1 LTTATAPALDAQRD
15 RPAQPFSTAS
25 LWIIS
30 ICFIFSGATGLIYE
44 VLWMRMLGL
53 VFGATTFAVSTVL
66 AAFMGGLALGSA
78 AAGRMGAKIRRPLRV
93 YGLMEIAIALYALAV
108 PFLFELID
116 HLYALIW
123 TEFRPG
129 FYAFSI
135 WRFLLSCA
143 ALLLPTAL
151 MGATLPVLSA
161 ALLQERSRNSSIANR
176 VARLYTCNLL
186 GAILGTLAAG
196 FILLPLVGLRA
207 TIWTAALINIII
219 GIVSILADRGQG
231 KTAIVEEN
239 IERALGREG
248 LEEARAASSEGREPE
263 ETNRA
268 AALTGGREEL
278 AGKRFWFLA
287 AAVSGFV
294 TISTQVAWTR
304 VLTMI
309 IGSST
314 YAFSLVVALF
324 LLGLALG
331 AYIIGRTRLA
341 AHLRRWLMGVEILTG
356 LTIIMSVWVIN
367 RAPGILFYQGTRLG
381 INSWTGLLALQGA
394 VASLIVLL
402 PALLMGMV
410 MPLVL
415 VWAEGERTVSVRLV
429 GRSYA
434 VNTLGAITGAF
445 LTGFLFIPKIGTRFT
460 ILFAAWLCLIL
471 AGLAYKPLRAS
482 VDTALM
488 WRVLVVAAMVVL
500 PLFMFRFVP
509 RLNSAD
515 LSIGVYD
522 RLARGLAHSQGSAAG
537 GGGKVFSPL
546 TNRVL
551 MYEEGPTATVTVRE
565 DWGVTSMAINGRT
578 NASDNFAADGDMA
591 TQVMVGQL
599 PLLIAPRTETAL
611 IVGYASGVSVGSMLQ
626 SELRSLECVEL
637 EPVTVKAAER
647 FFEHVNNS
655 PTKDPRLRLII
666 DDARTYLRVVPTEYD
681 IIVSE
686 PSHPWVPGVANLFTQ
701 EFFELGRARLKSDG
715 VFVQW
720 VQIYQLSTD
729 SLRSVLATYMSVF
742 PHVMMFRVGG
752 AGVGKDLILVG
763 SRQPLSFERVEERM
777 RNARIRAELERINVR
792 ELRDIESWYVCNEA
806 ELGPAVDGAP
816 INTDDNM
823 RIENRAPR
831 EAFLPLMEA
840 NSAWIEKLAAE
851 ARSRRP

>member
-1 LTTATAPALDAQRD
+1 MSSVSAVDVVRARRNLLY
-15 RPAQPFSTAS
+15 STAS
-25 LWIIS
+25 LWVIS

-44 VLWMRMLGL
+44 VLWARMLGL
-53 VFGATTFAVSTVL
+53 VFGATTFAISTVL

-78 AAGRMGAKIRRPLRV
+78 AAGRMGARIKRPLRA
-93 YGLMEIAIALYALAV
+93 YGLIEIAIALYALAV
-108 PFLFELID
+108 PFLFGLID
-116 HLYALIW
+116 QLYALIW

-129 FYAFSI
+129 FYVFSI
-135 WRFLLSCA
+135 WRFVLSCA
-143 ALLLPTAL
+143 ALLIPTAL

-161 ALLQERSRNSSIANR
+161 ALLLRARSHSSNA
-176 VARLYTCNLL
+176 VARLYTCNLA

-196 FILLPLVGLRA
+196 FLLLPFFGLRF
-207 TIWTAALINIII
+207 TIWTAAFINIVVGVAAII
-219 GIVSILADRGQG
+219 SDRSESR
-231 KTAIVEEN
+231 TVEERRASDESEDDGKAV
-239 IERALGREG
+239 ERTGAVRVGRKG
-248 LEEARAASSEGREPE
+248 
-263 ETNRA
+263 
-268 AALTGGREEL
+268 
-278 AGKRFWFLA
+278 FWLLC

-331 AYIIGRTRLA
+331 AYIVGRSKLSARLRGA
-341 AHLRRWLMGVEILTG
+341 VMVVELLTG
-356 LTIIMSVWVIN
+356 ASILLSIWFVNS
-367 RAPGILFYQGTRLG
+367 APGILFNQGTRLG
-381 INSWTGLLALQGA
+381 VNSWTGLLALQGA
-394 VASLIVLL
+394 TSALIVLV
-402 PALLMGMV
+402 PAVLMGMV

-415 VWAEGERTVSVRLV
+415 VWAESEKGLSVRLV

-434 VNTLGAITGAF
+434 VNTLGAIAGAF

-460 ILFAAWLCLIL
+460 ILFAGWLCLII
-471 AGLAYKPLRAS
+471 AGLAYRPTRGKADTLLLR
-482 VDTALM
+482 
-488 WRVLVVAAMVVL
+488 RIVVIAAAIIL
-500 PLFMFRFVP
+500 PLFLFRIVP

-522 RLARGLAHSQGSAAG
+522 RLARGLAGSQGSAAG
-537 GGGKVFSPL
+537 GDGKVFSPQ

-551 MYEEGPTATVTVRE
+551 MFEEGPTATVTVRE
-565 DWGVTSMAINGRT
+565 DWGIRSMAINGRT
-578 NASDNFAADGDMA
+578 NASDNFATDGDMA

-599 PLLIAPRTETAL
+599 PLLVAPRTDNAL

-637 EPVTVKAAER
+637 EPVTVKAAEK

-655 PTKDPRLRLII
+655 PTRDARLKLII
-666 DDARTYLRVVPTEYD
+666 DDARTYLRVVPAQYD

-701 EFFELGRARLKSDG
+701 EFFELGLARLKEDG

-729 SLRSVLATYMSVF
+729 SLRSVLATYKSVF

-752 AGVGKDLILVG
+752 AGAGKDLILVG
-763 SRQPLSFERVEERM
+763 SRAPLNLDRVEERM
-777 RNARIRAELERINVR
+777 RDARIKAELARVNILEK
-792 ELRDIESWYVCNEA
+792 RDVAAWYVCDET
-806 ELGPAVDGAP
+806 ELGPAVEGAP

-831 EAFLPLMEA
+831 EAFLPLMQS

-851 ARSRRP
+851 ASSKKN

>member
-1 LTTATAPALDAQRD
+1 MLTASALEARPRD
-15 RPAQPFSTAS
+15 LRYSNAS
-25 LWIIS
+25 LWVIS
-30 ICFIFSGATGLIYE
+30 LCFIFSGATGLIYE
-44 VLWMRMLGL
+44 VLWARMLGL
-53 VFGATTFAVSTVL
+53 VFGATTFAISTVL

-78 AAGRMGAKIRRPLRV
+78 AAGRMGAKIKRPLRA
-93 YGLMEIAIALYALAV
+93 YGLIEIAIALYALAV
-108 PFLFELID
+108 PFLFGLID
-116 HLYALIW
+116 NLYALIW

-129 FYAFSI
+129 FYAFSL
-135 WRFLLSCA
+135 WRFVLSCA
-143 ALLLPTAL
+143 ALLIPTAL

-161 ALLQERSRNSSIANR
+161 ALLLRSRSASSNA
-176 VARLYTCNLL
+176 VARLYTCNLG

-207 TIWTAALINIII
+207 TIWTAALINIIV
-219 GIVSILADRGQG
+219 GIVAIIADRSET
-231 KTAIVEEN
+231 KTAALQDKAAASIRRDARELQATESESAEREE
-239 IERALGREG
+239 
-248 LEEARAASSEGREPE
+248 LEEAPERASERVQAGR
-263 ETNRA
+263 
-268 AALTGGREEL
+268 
-278 AGKRFWFLA
+278 KRFWLLC

-331 AYIIGRTRLA
+331 AYIVGRTRLQA
-341 AHLRRWLMGVEILTG
+341 RLRPALVVVELLTG
-356 LTIIMSVWVIN
+356 ASILLSIWFIN
-367 RAPGILFYQGTRLG
+367 RAPGLLFYQGTRLG

-394 VASLIVLL
+394 IAALIVLV
-402 PALLMGMV
+402 PAVLMGMV

-415 VWAEGERTVSVRLV
+415 VWAEHARVASVRMV

-434 VNTLGAITGAF
+434 VNTLGAIAGAF

-460 ILFAAWLCLIL
+460 ILFAGWLCLIV
-471 AGLAYKPLRAS
+471 AGLAYKPLRGSA
-482 VDTALM
+482 DTLLL
-488 WRVLVVAAMVVL
+488 RRILTITAATVL
-500 PLFMFRFVP
+500 PLFLFRFVP

-537 GGGKVFSPL
+537 GEGKVFSPQ

-565 DWGVTSMAINGRT
+565 DWGITSMAINGRT

-599 PLLIAPRTETAL
+599 PLLIAPRTENAL

-626 SELRSLECVEL
+626 SELRTLECVEL
-637 EPVTVKAAER
+637 EPVTVKAAEL
-647 FFEHVNNS
+647 FFEHVNNR

-666 DDARTYLRVVPTEYD
+666 DDARTYLRVVPTQYD

-701 EFFELGRARLKSDG
+701 EFFELGRARLREEG

-729 SLRSVLATYMSVF
+729 SLRSVLATYQSIF

-752 AGVGKDLILVG
+752 ATEGKDLILVG
-763 SRQPLSFERVEERM
+763 SRTPLSLNMVEERM
-777 RNARIRAELERINVR
+777 RDARIQAELARIGIR
-792 ELRDIESWYVCNEA
+792 EKRDVEAWYVCNEA
-806 ELGPAVDGAP
+806 ELAPAVAGAP

-831 EAFLPLMEA
+831 EAFLPLMKA

-851 ARSRRP
+851 ASSKQQ

>member
-1 LTTATAPALDAQRD
+1 LSSASVVDAPSNARTV
-15 RPAQPFSTAS
+15 RYSTAS
-25 LWIIS
+25 LWVIS

-44 VLWMRMLGL
+44 VLWARMLGL
-53 VFGATTFAVSTVL
+53 VFGATTFAISTVL

-78 AAGRMGAKIRRPLRV
+78 VAGRMAARIKRPLRA
-93 YGLMEIAIALYALAV
+93 YGLIEIGIAVYALLV
-108 PFLFELID
+108 PLLFGLID

-129 FYAFSI
+129 FYAFSL
-135 WRFLLSCA
+135 WRFVLSCA
-143 ALLLPTAL
+143 ALLVPTAL

-161 ALLQERSRNSSIANR
+161 ALILRSRELSSNS
-176 VARLYTCNLL
+176 VARLYTCNLA

-196 FILLPLVGLRA
+196 FVLLPTVGLRA
-207 TIWTAALINIII
+207 TIWTAAVINAAVGLASII
-219 GIVSILADRGQG
+219 ADRNET
-231 KTAIVEEN
+231 KP
-239 IERALGREG
+239 
-248 LEEARAASSEGREPE
+248 LEESKPAPARDEKEEAQVNVSAQAESEAPDKAAGQTSGGLLVGR
-263 ETNRA
+263 
-268 AALTGGREEL
+268 
-278 AGKRFWFLA
+278 KRFWLLC

-331 AYIIGRTRLA
+331 AYIVGRARLQA
-341 AHLRRWLMGVEILTG
+341 RLRDATMIVELLTG
-356 LTIIMSVWVIN
+356 ASILLSVWFIN

-394 VASLIVLL
+394 IAALIVLI
-402 PALLMGMV
+402 PAILMGMV

-415 VWAEGERTVSVRLV
+415 VWAEHERITSVRLV

-434 VNTLGAITGAF
+434 VNTLGAIAGAF
-445 LTGFLFIPKIGTRFT
+445 LTGFLFIPKVGTRFT
-460 ILFAAWLCLIL
+460 ILLAGWLCLIMAAL
-471 AGLAYKPLRAS
+471 AFKPVRGSADTLLLRRILA
-482 VDTALM
+482 
-488 WRVLVVAAMVVL
+488 VAAAVVL
-500 PLFMFRFVP
+500 PLFIFRFVP

-537 GGGKVFSPL
+537 GDGKVFSPQ

-551 MYEEGPTATVTVRE
+551 MYEEGATATVTVRE
-565 DWGVTSMAINGRT
+565 DWGIKSMAINGRT
-578 NASDNFAADGDMA
+578 NASDNFATDGDMA

-599 PLLIAPRTETAL
+599 PLLIAPRADNAL

-637 EPVTVKAAER
+637 EPVTVKAAEK
-647 FFEHVNNS
+647 FFEHVNNR
-655 PTKDPRLRLII
+655 PTADARLRLII
-666 DDARTYLRVVPTEYD
+666 DDARTYLRVVPTQYD

-686 PSHPWVPGVANLFTQ
+686 PSHPWVPGVANLFTK
-701 EFFELGRARLKSDG
+701 EFFELGRARLKDDG

-729 SLRSVLATYMSVF
+729 SLRSVLATYQGVF
-742 PHVMMFRVGG
+742 PYVLMFRVGG
-752 AGVGKDLILVG
+752 ATEGKDLILVG
-763 SRQPLSFERVEERM
+763 SRAPLSLNLVEERM
-777 RNARIRAELERINVR
+777 QDARIKAELERVR
-792 ELRDIESWYVCNEA
+792 IRTMQDVEAWYVCDQTVLA
-806 ELGPAVDGAP
+806 PAIAGAP

-840 NSAWIEKLAAE
+840 NSAWIERLAAE
-851 ARSRRP
+851 AKSRR

>member
-1 LTTATAPALDAQRD
+1 MSSASALDAPVARNL
-15 RPAQPFSTAS
+15 RYSSAS
-25 LWIIS
+25 LWVIS

-44 VLWMRMLGL
+44 VLWARMLGL
-53 VFGATTFAVSTVL
+53 VFGATTFAISTVL

-78 AAGRMGAKIRRPLRV
+78 AAGRMGARIKRPLRA
-93 YGLMEIAIALYALAV
+93 YGLIEIAIALYALLV
-108 PFLFELID
+108 PFLFGLID
-116 HLYALIW
+116 HLYAIIW

-135 WRFLLSCA
+135 WRFALSCA
-143 ALLLPTAL
+143 ALLIPTAL

-161 ALLQERSRNSSIANR
+161 ALLLRSREHASNS
-176 VARLYTCNLL
+176 VARLYTCNLV

-196 FILLPLVGLRA
+196 FILLPLVGLRV
-207 TIWTAALINIII
+207 TIWTAALINIIV
-219 GIVSILADRGQG
+219 GVASIIADRRESVAVALEEGSG
-231 KTAIVEEN
+231 AFVNSGAEESRTAEGDGR
-239 IERALGREG
+239 ERAV
-248 LEEARAASSEGREPE
+248 SEGDAE
-263 ETNRA
+263 RA
-268 AALTGGREEL
+268 GDALRFGR
-278 AGKRFWFLA
+278 KRFWLLC

-331 AYIIGRTRLA
+331 AYIVGRTRVSTR
-341 AHLRRWLMGVEILTG
+341 LRGALMAVELLTG
-356 LTIIMSVWVIN
+356 ASILLSVWFIN
-367 RAPGILFYQGTRLG
+367 KAPGLLLYQGTRLG
-381 INSWTGLLALQGA
+381 VNSWTGLLALQGA
-394 VASLIVLL
+394 TAALIVLV
-402 PALLMGMV
+402 PAILMGMV

-415 VWAEGERTVSVRLV
+415 VWAESDRRETGVRLV

-434 VNTLGAITGAF
+434 VNTLGAIAGAF
-445 LTGFLFIPKIGTRFT
+445 LTGFFFIPKIGTRFT
-460 ILFAAWLCLIL
+460 LLFAGWLCLIV
-471 AGLAYKPLRAS
+471 ATLAYKPVRGS
-482 VDTALM
+482 VDT
-488 WRVLVVAAMVVL
+488 VLIRRIVAVSAAVIL
-500 PLFMFRFVP
+500 PLFLFRFVP

-537 GGGKVFSPL
+537 GDGKVFSPQ

-565 DWGVTSMAINGRT
+565 DWGITSMAINGRT
-578 NASDNFAADGDMA
+578 NASDNFATDGDMA

-599 PLLIAPRTETAL
+599 PLLIAPRTDNAL

-637 EPVTVKAAER
+637 EPVTVKAAEK
-647 FFEHVNNS
+647 FFEHVNNR
-655 PTKDPRLRLII
+655 PTKDARLRLII
-666 DDARTYLRVVPTEYD
+666 DDARTYLRVVQAEYD

-686 PSHPWVPGVANLFTQ
+686 PSHPWVPGVANLFTK
-701 EFFELGRARLKSDG
+701 EFFELGRARLREDG

-729 SLRSVLATYMSVF
+729 SLRSVLATYHSVF

-752 AGVGKDLILVG
+752 AAEGKDLILVG
-763 SRQPLSFERVEERM
+763 SRAPLSLNRVEERL
-777 RNARIRAELERINVR
+777 RHDRARAELERINVR
-792 ELRDIESWYVCNEA
+792 EKRDVEAWYVCDEA
-806 ELGPAVDGAP
+806 ELGPAVAGAP
-816 INTDDNM
+816 LNTDDNM

-840 NSAWIEKLAAE
+840 NSAWIERLAA
-851 ARSRRP
+851 AAKRSQR

>member
-1 LTTATAPALDAQRD
+1 LSSASALDAPSER
-15 RPAQPFSTAS
+15 RHLRYTTTS
-25 LWIIS
+25 LWVIS

-44 VLWMRMLGL
+44 VLWARMLGL
-53 VFGATTFAVSTVL
+53 VFGATTFAISTVL

-78 AAGRMGAKIRRPLRV
+78 VAGRMGEKIKRPLRA
-93 YGLMEIAIALYALAV
+93 YGLIEIAIALYALLV
-108 PFLFELID
+108 PFLFTLID

-129 FYAFSI
+129 FYAFSL
-135 WRFLLSCA
+135 WRFVLSCA

-161 ALLQERSRNSSIANR
+161 ALILRSRESSSNR
-176 VARLYTCNLL
+176 VARLYTCNLA

-207 TIWTAALINIII
+207 TIWTAALINIAV
-219 GIVSILADRGQG
+219 GIVSIIADRGESGVVAPPDAESASRGVYADESQPVAEARRAAPEEDG
-231 KTAIVEEN
+231 K
-239 IERALGREG
+239 IERAG
-248 LEEARAASSEGREPE
+248 
-263 ETNRA
+263 
-268 AALTGGREEL
+268 ALTQGGHQ
-278 AGKRFWFLA
+278 RFWLLCA
-287 AAVSGFV
+287 VVSGFV

-331 AYIIGRTRLA
+331 AYIVGRTRISTR
-341 AHLRRWLMGVEILTG
+341 LRGALMVVELLTG
-356 LTIIMSVWVIN
+356 ISILLSVWFIN

-381 INSWTGLLALQGA
+381 VNSWTGLLALQGA
-394 VASLIVLL
+394 TAALIVFV
-402 PALLMGMV
+402 PAVLMGMV

-415 VWAEGERTVSVRLV
+415 VWAESDSEMSVRLV

-434 VNTLGAITGAF
+434 VNTLGAIAGAF

-460 ILFAAWLCLIL
+460 IVFAGWLCLIV
-471 AGLAYKPLRAS
+471 AGLAYKPIVRGS
-482 VDTALM
+482 VDT
-488 WRVLVVAAMVVL
+488 VLLKRIVAISAAIIL
-500 PLFMFRFVP
+500 PIFLFRFVP

-537 GGGKVFSPL
+537 GEGRVFSPQ

-565 DWGVTSMAINGRT
+565 DWGIISMAINGRT
-578 NASDNFAADGDMA
+578 NASDNFARDGDMA

-599 PLLIAPRTETAL
+599 PLLIAPRTDTAL

-637 EPVTVKAAER
+637 EPVTVKAAEK
-647 FFEHVNNS
+647 FFEHVNNR
-655 PTKDPRLRLII
+655 PTKDARLRLII
-666 DDARTYLRVVPTEYD
+666 DDARTYLRVVPAKYD

-686 PSHPWVPGVANLFTQ
+686 PSHPWVPGVANLFTK
-701 EFFELGRARLKSDG
+701 EFFELGGARLKDDG

-720 VQIYQLSTD
+720 VQIYQLSTE
-729 SLRSVLATYMSVF
+729 SLRSVLATYQGVF

-752 AGVGKDLILVG
+752 AAEGKDLILVG
-763 SRQPLSFERVEERM
+763 SRTPLSLDRVGERM
-777 RNARIRAELERINVR
+777 RDLRIKAELERIGVR
-792 ELRDIESWYVCNEA
+792 QKGDVEAWYVCDETL
-806 ELGPAVDGAP
+806 LGPAVQGAP

-851 ARSRRP
+851 ARKKQP

>member
-1 LTTATAPALDAQRD
+1 MTATTASALEAHTHGRTL
-15 RPAQPFSTAS
+15 RYSTAS

-44 VLWMRMLGL
+44 ILWARMLGL
-53 VFGATTFAVSTVL
+53 VFGATTFAISTVL

-78 AAGRMGAKIRRPLRV
+78 LAGRWGARIRRPLRA
-93 YGLMEIAIALYALAV
+93 YGVMEVAIALYALCV
-108 PFLFELID
+108 PLLFGLID

-129 FYAFSI
+129 FYTFSLY
-135 WRFLLSCA
+135 RFLLSCA
-143 ALLLPTAL
+143 ALLVPTAL

-161 ALLQERSRNSSIANR
+161 ALLLRSRRVSGNA

-196 FILLPLVGLRA
+196 FVLLPFIGLRA
-207 TIWTAALINIII
+207 TIWTAAFINIVI
-219 GIVSILADRGQG
+219 GIICILADRDESTTV
-231 KTAIVEEN
+231 KDSREES
-239 IERALGREG
+239 A
-248 LEEARAASSEGREPE
+248 ARAEQSAAPAEIVLGEEGDKALEPE
-263 ETNRA
+263 DARPQF
-268 AALTGGREEL
+268 GRKSL
-278 AGKRFWFLA
+278 WLVA

-324 LLGLALG
+324 LMGLALG
-331 AYIIGRTRLA
+331 AYIVGRTRLRER
-341 AHLRRWLMGVEILTG
+341 LRGALMVVELLTG
-356 LTIIMSVWVIN
+356 LSIILSVWVIN

-381 INSWTGLLALQGA
+381 VNSWTGLLALQGA
-394 VASLIVLL
+394 TAALIVLV
-402 PALLMGMV
+402 PAILMGMV

-415 VWAEGERTVSVRLV
+415 VWAESNRNLSVRLV

-445 LTGFLFIPKIGTRFT
+445 LTGFIFIPKIGTRFT
-460 ILFAAWLCLIL
+460 LLFAGWLCLIL
-471 AGLAYKPLRAS
+471 AGIAYRPLMRGANM
-482 VDTALM
+482 DTVLLR
-488 WRVLVVAAMVVL
+488 RVGAMIAAVLL
-500 PLFMFRFVP
+500 PLFLFRLVP

-537 GGGKVFSPL
+537 GEGKVFSPQ

-565 DWGVTSMAINGRT
+565 DWGVKSMAINGRT

-599 PLLIAPRTETAL
+599 PLLIAPRTENAL

-637 EPVTVKAAER
+637 EPVTVKAAEAY
-647 FFEHVNNS
+647 FEHVNNR
-655 PTKDPRLRLII
+655 PTRDARLRLII
-666 DDARTYLRVVPTEYD
+666 DDARTYLRVVPERYD

-686 PSHPWVPGVANLFTQ
+686 PSHPWVPGVANLFTR
-701 EFFELGRARLKSDG
+701 EFFELGRARLKEDG

-729 SLRSVLATYMSVF
+729 SLRSVLATYQSVF

-752 AGVGKDLILVG
+752 TTEGKDLILVG
-763 SRQPLSFERVEERM
+763 SRVPLSLDKVAERM
-777 RNARIRAELERINVR
+777 REPRIQAELARINVR
-792 ELRDIESWYVCNEA
+792 EKSDVEAWYICNEA
-806 ELGPAVDGAP
+806 ELAPAVAGAP

-831 EAFLPLMEA
+831 EAFLPLMQA
-840 NSAWIEKLAAE
+840 NSAWIERLAAE
-851 ARSRRP
+851 AKAKK